1 MLVFSKRTLLIVCV
15 CFMFPL
21 KAETVLTIESATTTA
36 LSDNPNL
43 AKINAR
49 LQAMEAIIPQR
60 GSLPDPEISFNAL
73 NLPVDSFDIGQE
85 NMTQMQFGFTQKIPF
100 PSKLALR
107 EQVATD
113 ERKVVLENL
122 NEARFQL
129 VSDVKQQWWLIFYF
143 DRVLNIIDS
152 TQTLLRQ
159 FVEIARTKYEV
170 GEGLQQD
177 VLLAQLELSK
187 LLDQKLKWQGQ
198 RQKTVAALN
207 TLLNQAANQQI
218 TLPNTVV
225 AEFKKLLP
233 ENALYQ
239 QAQQFRA
246 ALAANQQQIQVA
258 KSRLELAEEDL
269 YPDFKIGAF
278 YGGRDDT
285 LAGER
290 RDDFFSMKLSVTVP
304 IFAESKQNKMIQQR
318 KAEVMQ
324 AHYALQDQ
332 WNQVRKQI
340 SIAYSDYQRATQQQI
355 LFETGIIPQAR
366 QTVAS
371 MLSGYQV
378 NKVDFL
384 NLVRSEITLFS
395 YEMQYWHSFV
405 EAHQALA
412 QLNAVVGREN
422 LYE

>member
-1 MLVFSKRTLLIVCV
+1 M
-15 CFMFPL
+15 
-21 KAETVLTIESATTTA
+21 
-36 LSDNPNL
+36 
-43 AKINAR
+43 
-49 LQAMEAIIPQR
+49 
-60 GSLPDPEISFNAL
+60 
-73 NLPVDSFDIGQE
+73 
-85 NMTQMQFGFTQKIPF
+85 
-100 PSKLALR
+100 
-107 EQVATD
+107 
-113 ERKVVLENL
+113 
-122 NEARFQL
+122 
-129 VSDVKQQWWLIFYF
+129 
-143 DRVLNIIDS
+143 
-152 TQTLLRQ
+152 
-159 FVEIARTKYEV
+159 
-170 GEGLQQD
+170 
-177 VLLAQLELSK
+177 
-187 LLDQKLKWQGQ
+187 
-198 RQKTVAALN
+198 
-207 TLLNQAANQQI
+207 
-218 TLPNTVV
+218 
-225 AEFKKLLP
+225 
-233 ENALYQ
+233 
-239 QAQQFRA
+239 
-246 ALAANQQQIQVA
+246 
-258 KSRLELAEEDL
+258 ELAEEDL